1 MADGPCSD
9 SNQVSVGIKSV
20 RIDSD
25 DKNIKFSSC
34 LRYCREAFKA
44 DSLLFK

>member
-9 SNQVSVGIKSV
+9 SNQVSVGTKSV

-25 DKNIKFSSC
+25 DKNHQIFILPAILYGSIQSGQF
-34 LRYCREAFKA
+34 AV
-44 DSLLFK
+44 

>member
-25 DKNIKFSSC
+25 DKNHQIFIWHAM
-34 LRYCREAFKA
+34 L
-44 DSLLFK
+44 